1 MAKIGF
7 DFYQHKS
14 IAGDNIS
21 YEYAAY
27 LPVFLSLVNS
37 SFSRKVS
44 EFALLLIVWWR
55 VYIAEKNPNSSLDNV
70 LKGSFFELCVVF
82 CKENWQRLLVIHVT
96 NKC

>member
-7 DFYQHKS
+7 DFYQHKY

-21 YEYAAY
+21 YECAAY

-44 EFALLLIVWWR
+44 EFALLLIVWRR
-55 VYIAEKNPNSSLDNV
+55 VYIPEKNPDSPLDNV
-70 LKGSFFELCVVF
+70 LKGFFEHCVGF
-82 CKENWQRLLVIHVT
+82 CKENWQLLLVIHVT
-96 NKC
+96 NKS